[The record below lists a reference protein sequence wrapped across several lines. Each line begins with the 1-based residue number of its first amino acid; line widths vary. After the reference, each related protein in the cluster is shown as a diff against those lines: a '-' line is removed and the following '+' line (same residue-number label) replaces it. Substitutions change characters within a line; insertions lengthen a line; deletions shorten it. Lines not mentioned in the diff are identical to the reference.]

1 MRLIQPDDQTD
12 CYLHLVVPNLII
24 HEIDHHSPLH
34 PEAKQM
40 LDPGG
45 PSCSEKGRPLTRNS
59 IEEHLDRHNIE
70 IVVLVEGFEPI
81 TAACTQGRHSY
92 LHSAEDVVFN
102 CSFAPCVFRTA
113 GKCYWFFCSERR
125 LLADSCFQNVE
136 RRLIECT
143 VLSIQAKTM
152 GA

>member
-70 IVVLVEGFEPI
+70 AGLIHCTSQAHSLFACAKNQVSCLTLSNSTGVHADRGF
-81 TAACTQGRHSY
+81 GGG
-92 LHSAEDVVFN
+92 L
-102 CSFAPCVFRTA
+102 
-113 GKCYWFFCSERR
+113 
-125 LLADSCFQNVE
+125 
-136 RRLIECT
+136 
-143 VLSIQAKTM
+143 
-152 GA
+152 